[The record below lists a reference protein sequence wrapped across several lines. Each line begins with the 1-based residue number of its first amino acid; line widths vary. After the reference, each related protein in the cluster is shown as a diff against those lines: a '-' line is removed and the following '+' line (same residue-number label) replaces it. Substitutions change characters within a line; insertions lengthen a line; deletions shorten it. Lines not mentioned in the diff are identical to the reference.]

1 MVAEGRPFR
10 GVLYA
15 GLMLTPEGPK
25 LLEYNVRFGDP
36 ECQVLMMRLT
46 SDVLP
51 ALIAAADGALDTISL
66 RWRDDAA
73 VVVVMVAEG
82 YPGPYRKG
90 TAIRGLGEAE
100 GEDVTRSEEHTSE
113 LQSLMRISYAV
124 FCLKKKK

>member
-1 MVAEGRPFR
+1 
-10 GVLYA
+10 
-15 GLMLTPEGPK
+15 
-25 LLEYNVRFGDP
+25 
-36 ECQVLMMRLT
+36 MMRLT
-46 SDVLP
+46 GYVLP

-100 GEDVTRSEEHTSE
+100 GEDVTVLHAGTAADADGGTVAVGGRVLGVTALGRDIPPARHRSEEHTSA
-113 LQSLMRISYAV
+113 LQSLMRLSYDT
-124 FCLKKKK
+124 L